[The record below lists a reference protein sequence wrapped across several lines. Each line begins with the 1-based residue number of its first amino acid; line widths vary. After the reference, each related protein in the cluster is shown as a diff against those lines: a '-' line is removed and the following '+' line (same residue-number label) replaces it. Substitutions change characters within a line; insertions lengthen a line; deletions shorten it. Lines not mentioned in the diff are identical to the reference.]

1 MIGRSITATDECGN
15 SITFSQGIIV
25 KDLTPPSW
33 SQEMPANIT
42 VDCGDVPAVPEN
54 IAATDLCDPDVAVYF
69 SETGTFD
76 ICGYEITRTWVAAD
90 DCENSITH
98 VQAITV
104 NPAPQAAF
112 IDPPQDIT
120 ISCDVATTSF
130 EDSPLSYTNS
140 GLGGCLIAGSVS
152 GVITG
157 TYDECGGTLY
167 QTWTFTDECNRLIQH
182 VQTIIV
188 SPAPQA
194 EFINPP
200 GDITL
205 SCDEYPSFQASY
217 LAYSNA
223 SAGRSILSC
232 LISGEVLGVIS
243 GDYNAC
249 GGSLVQTWT
258 FTDECGRTITYVQNI
273 TLYDNTPP
281 VIVDINDIMVYGCN
295 AAWPDAPT
303 TTFTD
308 NCTEPYTLTGVSGG
322 VVTDGCYQYI
332 DYAFNVTDDCDND
345 ATEVIVRVSRM
356 YDVTVPVFAQ
366 APAAAS
372 YQCIGDVPAPGYLGW
387 TDNCSGSG
395 EVLGVDVSDGNTCP
409 ETITRTWSYTDACGN
424 PASVSQIIT
433 VDDQIPPALTNSPPS
448 TIVAECGTLFELLP
462 WQLPEW
468 TDNCG
473 LVIAVSDIT
482 DPPSTAPLPAT
493 YTRTWTVK
501 DACDNIASFTQT
513 IEVPKCEQEYC
524 TVTQFTLG
532 SAYASFCDGTSSY
545 DLMESLLQENGP
557 LVVGLPA
564 NNRSFT
570 VPVVGGAQCII
581 DRFPSWN
588 NAFVLTGN
596 YSCGNFGDLLQPDGR
611 FNNTLLVEAITMQFN
626 LWMTPAL
633 GELLLENSAFYIRS
647 ASGCGSEDDYPL
659 DDSTY
664 YEIPPS
670 VYSYLGSDPTVQ
682 DLLDLANLALG
693 SPVIPGP
700 NAPTRAQ
707 IKYALKY
714 INEAFENCGFIYF
727 VPPLSNNIELVKTG
741 TIIDNEPIGVHNAGD
756 QVSYQFAVSNI
767 GNLTFSS
774 VYINDPMIAVNGGP
788 INNMAPGATDNTT
801 FSGVYTIT
809 QEDIDAGSLSNTAMV
824 IGLAGVNAYYDT
836 DDDVQTFIQAP
847 SIGLVKTGTFVDNF
861 PLGIYNAGDQIV
873 YTFDI
878 TNTGNVTLT
887 DVALSDPLADL
898 SGNAIEVLT
907 PGMTNSS
914 AYSAVYTLT
923 EPDIAAGSFT
933 NTAFVTG
940 YFGTTP
946 VTASAEDTQAW
957 SQPPMIEV
965 CTLTEEGYSDQFGE
979 FCNGQTIYD
988 LIESL
993 MYPDDPLLLGL
1004 PANGRTFSVP
1014 VDGGA
1019 QCIMDILPG
1028 EGFANKLTGNWGCG
1042 NFGYLLNN
1050 DGKLY
1055 NTLLSQMIALEL
1067 NMRLS
1072 PGLADVVL
1080 TSPEFYTRAS
1090 SACGGGTSN
1099 GSYPLDDSLHFVIP
1113 YSVYL
1118 YLGINPTIQ
1127 DVYELAN
1134 SALGGV
1140 APPPN
1145 LGPTLSDIRDAV
1157 QVINQA
1163 FEDCRF
1169 IFFIPKPKS
1178 SLVLPLGN
1186 ELPVGIEL
1194 KVAPNPFRSFTEV
1207 SFSVDKDSRV
1217 QAQLY
1222 DMQGNLVKTLFEGN
1236 MEAGQERTEVYNVS
1250 RNESFAMLICV
1261 IRTPTAIRVQRII
1274 RAH

>member
-1 MIGRSITATDECGN
+1 MTYIWTVDNIAPQ
-15 SITFSQGIIV
+15 FA
-25 KDLTPPSW
+25 TPP
-33 SQEMPANIT
+33 
-42 VDCGDVPAVPEN
+42 
-54 IAATDLCDPDVAVYF
+54 IAATYACIDDVP
-69 SETGTFD
+69 SP
-76 ICGYEITRTWVAAD
+76 GYLGWTD
-90 DCENSITH
+90 NC
-98 VQAITV
+98 
-104 NPAPQAAF
+104 
-112 IDPPQDIT
+112 
-120 ISCDVATTSF
+120 
-130 EDSPLSYTNS
+130 S
-140 GLGGCLIAGSVS
+140 G
-152 GVITG
+152 
-157 TYDECGGTLY
+157 
-167 QTWTFTDECNRLIQH
+167 
-182 VQTIIV
+182 
-188 SPAPQA
+188 
-194 EFINPP
+194 
-200 GDITL
+200 
-205 SCDEYPSFQASY
+205 
-217 LAYSNA
+217 
-223 SAGRSILSC
+223 
-232 LISGEVLGVIS
+232 SGEVLGTDVS
-243 GDYNAC
+243 DGNAC
-249 GGSLVQTWT
+249 PEIITRTWSY
-258 FTDECGRTITYVQNI
+258 TDACGNPASVSQTITVDDNI
-273 TLYDNTPP
+273 APQFATPP
-281 VIVDINDIMVYGCN
+281 V
-295 AAWPDAPT
+295 AATYACIDDVPSPGYLGW
-303 TTFTD
+303 TD
-308 NCTEPYTLTGVSGG
+308 NCSGSGEVLGTDVSDGNACPEIITRTWSYTDACGNPASVSQTIT
-322 VVTDGCYQYI
+322 VDDNIAPQFATPPVAATYACI
-332 DYAFNVTDDCDND
+332 D
-345 ATEVIVRVSRM
+345 
-356 YDVTVPVFAQ
+356 
-366 APAAAS
+366 
-372 YQCIGDVPAPGYLGW
+372 DVPAPGYLGW

-395 EVLGVDVSDGNTCP
+395 EVLGVDATDGNTCPEIITRTWSYTDACGNPASVSQIITVDDNIAPQFATPPAAATYACIDDVPAPGYLGWTDNCSGIGEVLGTDVSDGNTCP

-433 VDDQIPPALTNSPPS
+433 VDDQIPPALTNTPPS
-448 TIVAECGTLFELLP
+448 TIVAPCGTPFELLP

-473 LVIAVSDIT
+473 TVTVISDVI
-482 DPPSTAPLPAT
+482 DPAATAPLPAT
-493 YTRTWTVK
+493 YTRTWTVT
-501 DACDNIASFTQT
+501 DACGNPASFTQT
-513 IEVPKCEQEYC
+513 IQVPKCEEEYC

-532 SAYASFCDGTSSY
+532 SSVASFCDGTSSY
-545 DLMESLLQENGP
+545 NLMESLLQENGP

-570 VPVVGGAQCII
+570 VPVVGGAQCVI

-633 GELLLENSAFYIRS
+633 GDLLLENSAFYIRS
-647 ASGCGSEDDYPL
+647 ASGCGGEDDYPL

-664 YEIPPS
+664 YEIHPS
-670 VYSYLGSDPTVQ
+670 VYNYLGPDPTVQ

-693 SPVIPGP
+693 SPTLPGP
-700 NAPTRAQ
+700 NAPTLAN
-707 IKYALKY
+707 IKYALRW
-714 INEAFENCGFIYF
+714 INEGFENCGFIYF
-727 VPPLSNNIELVKTG
+727 VPPLSNKIELVKTG
-741 TIIDNEPIGVHNAGD
+741 TFIDNEPVGMHNAGD
-756 QVSYQFAVSNI
+756 QVSYQFAVTNI

-774 VYINDPMIAVNGGP
+774 VHINDPLITVNGGP
-788 INNMAPGATDNTT
+788 IVNMAPGASDNTT
-801 FSGVYTIT
+801 FSGVYVIS
-809 QEDIDAGSLSNTAMV
+809 QEDIDAGSLTNTATV

-836 DDDVQTFIQAP
+836 DDDVQTFTQAP
-847 SIGLVKTGTFVDNF
+847 SIGLVKTGTFADNF
-861 PLGIYNAGDQIV
+861 PIGIYNAGDQIT

-887 DVALSDPLADL
+887 DIVLSDPLANL
-898 SGNAIEVLT
+898 SGNAIALLS
-907 PGMTNSS
+907 PGMTNSI
-914 AYSAVYTLT
+914 AYTAVYTLT
-923 EPDIAAGSFT
+923 EADITAGSFT

-940 YFGTTP
+940 FFGTTP
-946 VTASAEDTQAW
+946 VTASAEDTQSW

-965 CTLTEEGYSDQFGE
+965 CTLTEEAYSDQYGD

-1004 PANGRTFSVP
+1004 PANNRTFSVP

-1028 EGFANKLTGNWGCG
+1028 EGFANKLTGNWSCG

-1072 PGLADVVL
+1072 PGLANVVL

-1127 DVYELAN
+1127 DIYDLAN

-1157 QVINQA
+1157 KVINQA

-1178 SLVLPLGN
+1178 SMVLPTGN

-1194 KVAPNPFRSFTEV
+1194 MVAPNPFRSFTEV
-1207 SFSVDKDSRV
+1207 SFSVDKASRV

-1236 MEAGQERTEVYNVS
+1236 MEAGQERTEIYNVS
-1250 RNESFAMLICV
+1250 RNESFAVLICV

>member
-1 MIGRSITATDECGN
+1 VTYGITDLCSSAGITRSFSVTAPSAVSVAGPEDASYSSCDFADQAALNTAFAAWLGQFAVTGDGCGVIIPDLSGYTAPVLCEGGMVTVIYGINDLCSSAGITRSFTVNAPTAIVIAEPADFSADATDFADQAAIDAAFASWLEGFGVTGGCNPQGSYGTPTAPTLCGGFTEVTYNVTDLCQTGTATATFTIVSPNPLVINEPEDYSGSSCTFADQAAVDAAFADWLTGFSVSGGFNPVGTIVGTPLAPVLCQGGTTTVTYNVTDECGGG
-15 SITFSQGIIV
+15 SATATFTLIA
-25 KDLTPPSW
+25 
-33 SQEMPANIT
+33 PA
-42 VDCGDVPAVPEN
+42 AVSVAGPED
-54 IAATDLCDPDVAVYF
+54 ASY
-69 SETGTFD
+69 S
-76 ICGYEITRTWVAAD
+76 
-90 DCENSITH
+90 
-98 VQAITV
+98 
-104 NPAPQAAF
+104 
-112 IDPPQDIT
+112 
-120 ISCDVATTSF
+120 SCD
-130 EDSPLSYTNS
+130 
-140 GLGGCLIAGSVS
+140 
-152 GVITG
+152 
-157 TYDECGGTLY
+157 
-167 QTWTFTDECNRLIQH
+167 FTD
-182 VQTIIV
+182 QT
-188 SPAPQA
+188 A
-194 EFINPP
+194 
-200 GDITL
+200 L
-205 SCDEYPSFQASY
+205 
-217 LAYSNA
+217 
-223 SAGRSILSC
+223 
-232 LISGEVLGVIS
+232 
-243 GDYNAC
+243 
-249 GGSLVQTWT
+249 
-258 FTDECGRTITYVQNI
+258 
-273 TLYDNTPP
+273 NTAF
-281 VIVDINDIMVYGCN
+281 
-295 AAWPDAPT
+295 AAWLGQFEVTEDGCGVTAPDLSNLTAPVL
-303 TTFTD
+303 
-308 NCTEPYTLTGVSGG
+308 CEGG
-322 VVTDGCYQYI
+322 VVT
-332 DYAFNVTDDCDND
+332 VTYG
-345 ATEVIVRVSRM
+345 I
-356 YDVTVPVFAQ
+356 
-366 APAAAS
+366 
-372 YQCIGDVPAPGYLGW
+372 
-387 TDNCSGSG
+387 TDLCSSAG
-395 EVLGVDVSDGNTCP
+395 
-409 ETITRTWSYTDACGN
+409 ITRSFTLSGDA
-424 PASVSQIIT
+424 
-433 VDDQIPPALTNSPPS
+433 IPPAITNTPPS
-448 TIVAECGTLFELLP
+448 TIVAECGTPFDLLP

-473 LVIAVSDIT
+473 TVTVISDVI
-482 DPPSTAPLPAT
+482 DPASTAPLPAT
-493 YTRTWTVK
+493 YTRTWTVT
-501 DACDNIASFTQT
+501 DACGNPASFTQT
-513 IEVPKCEQEYC
+513 IQVPKCEEEYC

-532 SAYASFCDGTSSY
+532 SSTASFCDGTSSY

-564 NNRSFT
+564 SNRSFT

-647 ASGCGSEDDYPL
+647 ASGCGGEDDYPL

-940 YFGTTP
+940 YFGTAP

>member
-1 MIGRSITATDECGN
+1 MTGDGCGVIIPDLSGYTAPVLCEGGTV
-15 SITFSQGIIV
+15 TVTYGI
-25 KDLTPPSW
+25 
-33 SQEMPANIT
+33 
-42 VDCGDVPAVPEN
+42 
-54 IAATDLCDPDVAVYF
+54 TDLCSSA
-69 SETGTFD
+69 G
-76 ICGYEITRTWVAAD
+76 ITRT
-90 DCENSITH
+90 
-98 VQAITV
+98 
-104 NPAPQAAF
+104 F
-112 IDPPQDIT
+112 
-120 ISCDVATTSF
+120 
-130 EDSPLSYTNS
+130 
-140 GLGGCLIAGSVS
+140 
-152 GVITG
+152 
-157 TYDECGGTLY
+157 
-167 QTWTFTDECNRLIQH
+167 
-182 VQTIIV
+182 
-188 SPAPQA
+188 
-194 EFINPP
+194 
-200 GDITL
+200 TL
-205 SCDEYPSFQASY
+205 S
-217 LAYSNA
+217 
-223 SAGRSILSC
+223 
-232 LISGEVLGVIS
+232 
-243 GDYNAC
+243 GDA
-249 GGSLVQTWT
+249 
-258 FTDECGRTITYVQNI
+258 
-273 TLYDNTPP
+273 
-281 VIVDINDIMVYGCN
+281 
-295 AAWPDAPT
+295 
-303 TTFTD
+303 
-308 NCTEPYTLTGVSGG
+308 
-322 VVTDGCYQYI
+322 
-332 DYAFNVTDDCDND
+332 
-345 ATEVIVRVSRM
+345 
-356 YDVTVPVFAQ
+356 
-366 APAAAS
+366 
-372 YQCIGDVPAPGYLGW
+372 
-387 TDNCSGSG
+387 
-395 EVLGVDVSDGNTCP
+395 
-409 ETITRTWSYTDACGN
+409 
-424 PASVSQIIT
+424 
-433 VDDQIPPALTNSPPS
+433 IPPAITNTPPS
-448 TIVAECGTLFELLP
+448 TIVAPCGTPFDLLP

-473 LVIAVSDIT
+473 TVTVISDVT
-482 DPPSTAPLPAT
+482 DPAATAPLPAT
-493 YTRTWTVK
+493 YTRTWAVT
-501 DACDNIASFTQT
+501 DACGNPASFTQT
-513 IEVPKCEQEYC
+513 IQVPKCEEEYC

-532 SAYASFCDGTSSY
+532 SSTASFCDGTSSY
-545 DLMESLLQENGP
+545 DLMESLLQEHGP

-570 VPVVGGAQCII
+570 VPVAGGAQCII

-626 LWMTPAL
+626 LWLTPAL
-633 GELLLENSAFYIRS
+633 GDLLLENSAFYIRS
-647 ASGCGSEDDYPL
+647 ASGCGGEDDYPL

-664 YEIPPS
+664 YEIHPS
-670 VYSYLGSDPTVQ
+670 VYNYLGPDPTVQ

-693 SPVIPGP
+693 TPVIPGP
-700 NAPTRAQ
+700 NAPTKAQ

-727 VPPLSNNIELVKTG
+727 VPPLSNKIELAKTG
-741 TIIDNEPIGVHNAGD
+741 TIIDNEPFGVHNAGD

-788 INNMAPGATDNTT
+788 IINLAPGATDNTT

-809 QEDIDAGSLSNTAMV
+809 QEDIDAGSLTNTATV

-836 DDDVQTFIQAP
+836 DDDVQTFTRAP
-847 SIGLVKTGTFVDNF
+847 SIGLVKSGTFVDNF
-861 PLGIYNAGDQIV
+861 PMGIYNAGDQIT

-887 DVALSDPLADL
+887 DIVLSDPLANL
-898 SGNAIEVLT
+898 SGNAIALLS

-914 AYSAVYTLT
+914 AYTAVYTLT
-923 EPDIAAGSFT
+923 ETDIAAGSFT

-940 YFGTTP
+940 FFGTTP
-946 VTASAEDTQAW
+946 VTASAEDTQSW

-965 CTLTEEGYSDQFGE
+965 CTLTEEAYSDQYGD

-1004 PANGRTFSVP
+1004 PANNRTFSVP

-1019 QCIMDILPG
+1019 QCIIDILPG
-1028 EGFANKLTGNWGCG
+1028 EGFANKLTGNWSCG

-1127 DVYELAN
+1127 DVYDLAN

-1178 SLVLPLGN
+1178 SLVLPLGK

-1207 SFSVDKDSRV
+1207 SFSVDKATRV

-1222 DMQGNLVKTLFEGN
+1222 DMQGNLVKNLFEGN

-1250 RNESFAMLICV
+1250 RNESFAVLICV